1 MIATIY
7 KNIFETSTP
16 FHIEIDKLLLR
27 IKDGAS
33 KVNVTEIRNTLDKA
47 KKDALKKNLPSVVF
61 SGKFENREDKKCKE
75 YSGFMVLDFDKVENL
90 ESKKNEITSKD
101 FVYACWISPSGD
113 GLKALV
119 KIADPKR
126 HRDHFKALE
135 KEIDGIDASGINE
148 SRVCFESYDPEIY
161 INENA
166 KEYTKF
172 VKVEKEVV
180 SKVVN
185 EHSEVFK
192 KIMVWLTN
200 KNEVFKDGNRN
211 NFTFLLA
218 GACCRF
224 GIQKSLAESLIFS
237 ENPTSSDFS
246 KREAMMA
253 INSAYNKNTFGSAE
267 FSNDVL
273 VDKITRSEILIEKEI
288 VFDINEKAKDVIYG
302 IDVKSDFLEWYDNG
316 YEKVNGINVPE
327 IDNHYKP
334 KRGEITLMS
343 GHGNMGKSTFFHWY
357 ILNRIL
363 LYGEKFAFFT
373 PESNPA
379 SEWYTIFCEM
389 YFGCSLD
396 KKNPNRP
403 DKETAIKVWDYITKF
418 LFFIYPEELAPSP
431 EYIKEKFLEMIIK
444 EKVDGCVIDPFNQM
458 ENDYSKYGGR
468 DDRYL
473 SVFLSDA
480 KRFATE
486 NDIYFFIIS
495 HPKTTEKTQDKDYAC
510 PSVYDLAGGP
520 MWNNKM
526 DNILM
531 YHRPKGFSEPSN
543 PAFEFHSK
551 KIKKQNIVGERGTA
565 TGEFYFNRR
574 RFTFDGRDPLSELI
588 FKIESE
594 IDIKPKQKEISF
606 KAKDVKINDNDFLD
620 ADGFSTNFTDVPF

>member
-7 KNIFETSTP
+7 KNIFETNTP
-16 FHIEIDKLLLR
+16 HYLEINKLLVR

-47 KKDALKKNLPSVVF
+47 KKDSLKKNLPSVVF

-192 KIMVWLTN
+192 KIMVWTTN
-200 KNEVFKDGNRN
+200 KNEVFRDGNRN
-211 NFTFLLA
+211 NFVFILA

-224 GIQKSLAESLIFS
+224 GIQKQLAESLIFS
-237 ENPTSSDFS
+237 EITTSNEFS
-246 KREAMMA
+246 KREAIMA
-253 INSAYNKNTFGSAE
+253 INSAYNKNTFASAE
-267 FSNDVL
+267 FSNDIL
-273 VDKITRSEILIEKEI
+273 VDKITKSEILIEKEI
-288 VFDINEKAKDVIYG
+288 IFDINEKAKDVIYT
-302 IDVKSDFLEWYDNG
+302 IDVKDDFRNLYYNG
-316 YEKVNGINVPE
+316 YESLKGIDVPE
-327 IDNHYKP
+327 IDYHFKM
-334 KRGEITLMS
+334 KRSEISLMS
-343 GHGNMGKSTFFHWY
+343 GYGNMGKSTFFSWY
-357 ILNRIL
+357 ILMRIL
-363 LYGEKFAFFT
+363 LYGEKFAVFS
-373 PESNPA
+373 PESNP
-379 SEWYTIFCEM
+379 SHEYYNDFVEM
-389 YFGCSLD
+389 YLGCDCSP
-396 KKNPNRP
+396 KNPNRP
-403 DKETAIKVWDYITKF
+403 KYEIVEQVYDFIGKH
-418 LFFIYPEELAPSP
+418 LFYIYPEELSPTP
-431 EYIKEKFLEMIIK
+431 EYIKEKFLELIIK
-444 EKVDGCVIDPFNQM
+444 EKVDGVLIDPFNQLA
-458 ENDYSKYGGR
+458 NDYSKHGGR

-473 SVFLSDA
+473 DTFLSDC
-480 KRFATE
+480 KRFATL
-486 NDIYFFIIS
+486 NDIYFVIIA
-495 HPKTTEKTQDKDYAC
+495 HPKSGEKTQDKDYLC
-510 PSVYDLAGGP
+510 PDVFQLAGGP

-531 YHRPKGFSEPSN
+531 YHKPKGFSNPSD
-543 PAFEFHSK
+543 PTFEFHSK
-551 KIKKQNIVGERGTA
+551 KIKKQKIVGKKGMMF
-565 TGEFYFNRR
+565 GEYLFDKR
-574 RFTFDGRDPLSELI
+574 RFIINGKDYMQNA
-588 FKIESE
+588 IEQFE
-594 IDIKPKQKEISF
+594 NKTKPKQKEITF
-606 KAKDVKINDNDFLD
+606 KAKDVTINDNDFLD
-620 ADGFSTNFTDVPF
+620 TEGFNNQFTEIPF